1 MSAPLSANEDVEA
14 TSAASDTYNVGS
26 AAGEEGQHRAR
37 HSTTRAYKFQT
48 KFNRPFLEGEGPS
61 DAANSQNYNQKLTT
75 FIQDELDYC
84 KVDNANHNIEV
95 VASNIEKYFKDSLI
109 RRFDQIQELK
119 QQIARQHATN
129 ARKEKAKKALLE
141 KHKQSRSS

>member
-1 MSAPLSANEDVEA
+1 M
-14 TSAASDTYNVGS
+14 GS
-26 AAGEEGQHRAR
+26 AAEDEQQHRGR
-37 HSTTRAYKFQT
+37 HSTSRAYKFQT

-61 DAANSQNYNQKLTT
+61 DASNSQNYNQKLTN

-95 VASNIEKYFKDSLI
+95 VATNIEKYFKDSLI

-119 QQIARQHATN
+119 QQIANQQVIN
-129 ARKEKAKKALLE
+129 ARKERAKKATLE
-141 KHKQSRSS
+141 KYKHSKQSQKLVQTFKRSVEVVRG